1 MSTPQGPSTPQGTP
15 PGQPAEQPAWGQQP
29 PGGWGQA
36 QQDVELDPDET
47 GAVPT
52 QSAPEHDPPP
62 KPAEFDKSRQQQQQQ
77 TETLPAMPPLGRP
90 PQQPPAPPQ
99 PSPGGQPAQPPQ
111 AGPGSLGGPGPKLP
125 QLPQHG
131 LPQLG
136 QPTPGVP
143 LFGQAPPPGQPPYV
157 QPSFGRPQQG
167 PGQQYG
173 QPGPGPAPFGSP
185 GWGLSQQPT
194 QQFPGQPQAATQRA
208 PQAPEQRGGVKR
220 LLPIVLGGI
229 AVVALVALLG
239 FVTPGF
245 FVTRVFDPVALQSG
259 VQHVLTQNYHMDVA
273 GVRCEEGIRVDEGTR
288 FECDATV
295 DGASVKVPIIVT
307 GSDGSYEVGRPS

>member
-1 MSTPQGPSTPQGTP
+1 MSTPQGPNLPQGTP
-15 PGQPAEQPAWGQQP
+15 PGEPSEQPVWGQQP

-36 QQDVELDPDET
+36 KPESEPDPDET

-52 QSAPEHDPPP
+52 QGGPQHEPPP
-62 KPAEFDKSRQQQQQQ
+62 PPAEFGKPRQHN
-77 TETLPAMPPLGRP
+77 ETVPAMPPYGQVPRQQPSPPGQP
-90 PQQPPAPPQ
+90 PQQ
-99 PSPGGQPAQPPQ
+99 
-111 AGPGSLGGPGPKLP
+111 P

-136 QPTPGVP
+136 QPTVGVP
-143 LFGQAPPPGQPPYV
+143 LFGQPPLPGQAPYG

-167 PGQQYG
+167 PAQQYG
-173 QPGPGPAPFGSP
+173 QPQQGPGRFGSP

-194 QQFPGQPQAATQRA
+194 QQFPGQPQGA
-208 PQAPEQRGGVKR
+208 PQRGPGVPGQRGGIKR
-220 LLPIVLGGI
+220 LLPVVLGGV
-229 AVVALVALLG
+229 AVAAVVALLG

-245 FVTRVFDPVALQSG
+245 FVTRVFDTVALQGG

-273 GVRCEEGIRVDEGTR
+273 RVRCEEGIRVDEGTR

-295 DGASVKVPIIVT
+295 DGASVKVPITVT
-307 GSDGSYEVGRPS
+307 SSDGAYEVGRPT

>member
-90 PQQPPAPPQ
+90 PHQPPAPPP
-99 PSPGGQPAQPPQ
+99 PSQAGQPPQ
-111 AGPGSLGGPGPKLP
+111 AGPGGPGPKLP

-131 LPQLG
+131 LPQMG
-136 QPTPGVP
+136 QPTAGVP
-143 LFGQAPPPGQPPYV
+143 LFGQAPQPGQPPPYG

-194 QQFPGQPQAATQRA
+194 QQFPGQPQVAPQGGPQVA
-208 PQAPEQRGGVKR
+208 PQAPGQRGGVKR
-220 LLPIVLGGI
+220 LLPIVLGGV

>member
-15 PGQPAEQPAWGQQP
+15 PGEPAEQPAWGQQP

-90 PQQPPAPPQ
+90 PHQPPAPPP
-99 PSPGGQPAQPPQ
+99 PSQAGQPPQ
-111 AGPGSLGGPGPKLP
+111 AGPGGPGPKLP

-131 LPQLG
+131 LPQMG
-136 QPTPGVP
+136 QPTAGVP
-143 LFGQAPPPGQPPYV
+143 LFGQGPQPGQPPPYG

-194 QQFPGQPQAATQRA
+194 QQFPGQPQVAPQRGPQGG

-220 LLPIVLGGI
+220 LLPIVLGGV

>member
-1 MSTPQGPSTPQGTP
+1 MSTPQGPTTPQGTP
-15 PGQPAEQPAWGQQP
+15 PGEPAEQPAWGQQP

-36 QQDVELDPDET
+36 KPAGELDPDET

-52 QSAPEHDPPP
+52 QAGPEHDPPP
-62 KPAEFDKSRQQQQQQ
+62 KPAEFDKSRQQ
-77 TETLPAMPPLGRP
+77 TETMPAMPPLGRP
-90 PQQPPAPPQ
+90 PQQSPAPGQPPQ
-99 PSPGGQPAQPPQ
+99 PGQP
-111 AGPGSLGGPGPKLP
+111 PKLP

-136 QPTPGVP
+136 QPTAGVP
-143 LFGQAPPPGQPPYV
+143 LFGQAPQPGQPPYG
-157 QPSFGRPQQG
+157 QPLFGRPQQ
-167 PGQQYG
+167 
-173 QPGPGPAPFGSP
+173 GPAPFGSP
-185 GWGLSQQPT
+185 GRGLSQQPT
-194 QQFPGQPQAATQRA
+194 QQFPGQPQGA
-208 PQAPEQRGGVKR
+208 PQRSPQGPGQRGGFKR
-220 LLPIVLGGI
+220 LLPIVLGGV
-229 AVVALVALLG
+229 AVLAVVALLG

-273 GVRCEEGIRVDEGTR
+273 GVRCNEGIRVDEGAR

-295 DGASVKVPIIVT
+295 DGASVKVPVIVT